1 MNHEVFLSEGIL
13 SSESWASSNK
23 LRCFNC
29 ALQRVVQNSQP
40 LRLRFEL
47 KKHLSAKTNEKIRH
61 FVLGLKVTNCIHWI
75 PLWESKIATV
85 HTVHWTMHCTSR
97 CCFRIVFVLLEK
109 GMLVATR
116 RFWRTCVRKK
126 SKKRVLTSNFW
137 WFLEAPVGIIPLCS
151 SQKKHL
157 QLCNWNS
164 WRCKYVKFEGNKS
177 HHHLGFFMLH
187 SGKND
192 WQGWRSHYEDV
203 FDVRILEREAA
214 A

>member
-151 SQKKHL
+151 SQKKTPATL
-157 QLCNWNS
+157 QLKFLKVQVCKIWGQQKPPSS
-164 WRCKYVKFEGNKS
+164 W
-177 HHHLGFFMLH
+177 
-187 SGKND
+187 
-192 WQGWRSHYEDV
+192 V
-203 FDVRILEREAA
+203 FHVTLR
-214 A
+214 